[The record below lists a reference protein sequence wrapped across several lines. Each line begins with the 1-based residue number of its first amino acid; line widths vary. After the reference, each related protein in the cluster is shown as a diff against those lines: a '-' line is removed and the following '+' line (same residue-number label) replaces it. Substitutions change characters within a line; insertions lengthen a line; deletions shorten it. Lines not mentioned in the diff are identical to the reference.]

1 MVNLRATN
9 CNKFIDATLIYI
21 QSTDKSDKK
30 MNKNPMYYDTH
41 RTKICKNI
49 YKPSPNLFR
58 FFKSI
63 WAVFMIGESPIS
75 KSAYSRRRIH

>member
-1 MVNLRATN
+1 
-9 CNKFIDATLIYI
+9 
-21 QSTDKSDKK
+21 
-30 MNKNPMYYDTH
+30 MNKNPMYYDTR

-58 FFKSI
+58 FIKSI

>member
-1 MVNLRATN
+1 MVKLRVGN
-9 CNKFIDATLIYI
+9 CNKFTLHPLFYI
-21 QSTDKSDKK
+21 LTQLNQPYT
-30 MNKNPMYYDTH
+30 MKNPMYYDTH
-41 RTKICKNI
+41 RTKICKEI

-58 FFKSI
+58 FIKSI